1 MNVVII
7 GLGYVGLPLAQ
18 EAVRVGLN
26 VTGLDIRQAT
36 VDGLNAGRSHVDDLS
51 DADVAAMVA
60 GGFRATTDVAGVG
73 AAAGRHRHLRAHP
86 AERVR
91 RPRPD
96 RGQGRHRDRREAAQA
111 GRAHR
116 PRVDDLPGHHRRDR
130 PPDAGEGERP
140 DRRASTSTWRSPRSA
155 STRATSS
162 YGIRNTPKVVGGLT
176 PACTDAA
183 AAFYGTVC
191 DTVVKAKSAREAEM
205 AKLLENTYRH
215 VNIALVNEMAIFCHE
230 LGVDLW
236 DAIRCAATKPFGFQA
251 FYPGPGVGGH
261 CIPIDPNYLSYKV
274 RAELKHPF
282 RFVELAQE
290 INSRMPGYVVDR
302 AAELLNT
309 DAKPLNGAKVLLLGV
324 TYKKDIADQR
334 ESPARPIARKLLQ
347 RGAVLSYHDPFVDA
361 WQVDG
366 KDIRRA
372 AVAGRAGRPDDPAP
386 GALRVRPG
394 PPSPRTPTC
403 CSTPVA
409 RFPETRSTRC
419 SLPGDDPPYPRGCR
433 RRQGCTSSSARSCIT
448 RPTPGSSTARSRPCS
463 TPATTSRTSPRTSE
477 SAQHPVRG

>member
-1 MNVVII
+1 VNVVII

-18 EAVRVGLN
+18 EAVRVGHR
-26 VTGLDIRQAT
+26 VTGLDIKQAT
-36 VDGLNAGRSHVDDLS
+36 VDALNAGRSHIDDLT
-51 DADVAAMVA
+51 DADIAAMVG
-60 GGFRATTDVAGVG
+60 GGFRATTDVSSLDPLPDVTVICVPTPLSDSDGPDLTAVK
-73 AAAGRHRHLRAHP
+73 AATETAARLLRTGGLVVLESTTYP
-86 AERVR
+86 GTTDEVVR
-91 RPRPD
+91 PMLEKAS
-96 RGQGRHRDRREAAQA
+96 G
-111 GRAHR
+111 
-116 PRVDDLPGHHRRDR
+116 L
-130 PPDAGEGERP
+130 DAGIGFHLAFSPERIDP
-140 DRRASTSTWRSPRSA
+140 GNAV
-155 STRATSS
+155 
-162 YGIRNTPKVVGGLT
+162 YGIRNTPKVAGGLT

-191 DTVVKAKSAREAEM
+191 DTVVKAKSARAAEM

-236 DAIRCAATKPFGFQA
+236 DAIRCAATKPFGFQP

-309 DAKPLNGAKVLLLGV
+309 DAKALNGAKVLLLGV
-324 TYKKDIADQR
+324 TYKNDIADQR

-347 RGAVLSYHDPFVDA
+347 RGALLSYHDPYVEG

-366 KDIRRA
+366 RQVRRA
-372 AVAGRAGRPDDPAP
+372 AAPTEPADLTILLQ
-386 GALRVRPG
+386 AHSDYDLADI
-394 PPSPRTPTC
+394 
-403 CSTPVA
+403 A
-409 RFPETRSTRC
+409 RCAHLLFDTRGKISGESVFP
-419 SLPGDDPPYPRGCR
+419 L
-433 RRQGCTSSSARSCIT
+433 
-448 RPTPGSSTARSRPCS
+448 
-463 TPATTSRTSPRTSE
+463 
-477 SAQHPVRG
+477 